1 MIEVQV
7 LDRDIDRNEQEQH
20 QKKALSKRVRGEY
33 CGNDGVVAASFELL
47 LSQSGECC
55 SLAGVTSRRITGAK
69 RHAVVDTNATDLGLM
84 DRARVVATWSRSSK
98 GVDGIGLLPV
108 PRKFDLIAQANRHG
122 VSDIDSDD
130 LRPTS
135 SHFMQGVGDRDPF
148 FEDQHFRADE
158 DQVAAS
164 YDECCPDGS
173 GDTTCEGE
181 VAETLV
187 GVDQGTE
194 CCKREEDISTAWS
207 EDHRISHGQIISRRG
222 L

>member
-20 QKKALSKRVRGEY
+20 QKKALSKSVRGEC
-33 CGNDGVVAASFELL
+33 CGNDGAVAASFELL
-47 LSQSGECC
+47 LSQPGECR
-55 SLAGVTSRRITGAK
+55 SLAGVTSRGITRAK

-84 DRARVVATWSRSSK
+84 DRARVIATWSRGGK
-98 GVDGIGLLPV
+98 GVDGIGLFSM

-135 SHFMQGVGDRDPF
+135 SDFMKGVGDRDSF
-148 FEDQHFRADE
+148 VEDQYFRADE
-158 DQVAAS
+158 DQVTAS

-173 GDTTCEGE
+173 GDATCEGE
-181 VAETLV
+181 VPETLV
-187 GVDQGTE
+187 GVDQRTE
-194 CCKREEDISTAWS
+194 CCEREEDISTAWS